1 MRPRTGFLGT
11 GWIGRHRM
19 EALIA
24 AGAVDPIAFVEPDEE
39 AARATQAAAPGA
51 QRVRDLE
58 ALLDAGLD
66 GLVIATPS
74 AMHAEQAIAALDQG
88 IAVFCQ
94 KPLAR
99 GAAETRTVVEAARR
113 ADRLLAVDFSYRF
126 TRAVEAIAPIVR
138 SGELGRMFG
147 AELVFHN
154 AYGPD
159 KAWFR
164 DRALSGGGCVIDLG
178 IHLVDLLLWMF
189 DFPEVQTV
197 DSRLF
202 ASGERLPSS
211 PDVVEDYAMATLE
224 LDGGVFARMDCS
236 WNHHAGRD
244 AEIRLAVFGTEGS
257 VAVENIGGSFYDF
270 AAYRRAGTHTR
281 TLVEPPDDW
290 GGRAVIDWA
299 HRLAAGN
306 RFDERCHETIAV
318 ADTLDR
324 IYRGS

>member
-1 MRPRTGFLGT
+1 
-11 GWIGRHRM
+11 M

-24 AGAVDPIAFVEPDEE
+24 ADAVDPVAFAEPNEE

-51 QRVRDLE
+51 RRVPGLE

-74 AMHAEQAIAALDQG
+74 AMHAEQAIAALERG

-99 GAAETRTVVEAARR
+99 DAAETRKVVEAARR

-126 TRAVEAIAPIVR
+126 TRAIEAIAPVVR
-138 SGELGRMFG
+138 SGELGRLFG

-159 KAWFR
+159 KGWFR

-189 DFPEVQTV
+189 DFPEVRV
-197 DSRLF
+197 ADSRLF
-202 ASGERLPSS
+202 ARGERLPPS
-211 PDVVEDYAMATLE
+211 PDVVEDYAAATLE
-224 LDGGVFARMDCS
+224 LPGGLFARMDCS

-244 AEIRLAVFGTEGS
+244 AAIRFAVFGTRGA
-257 VAVENIGGSFYDF
+257 VAVENVGGSFYDF
-270 AAYRRAGTHTR
+270 AACRYDGTR
-281 TLVEPPDDW
+281 TRMLVEPPDDW
-290 GGRAVIDWA
+290 GGRAAVAWA
-299 HRLAAGN
+299 ERLSGSN
-306 RFDERCHETIAV
+306 RFDESCREAV
-318 ADTLDR
+318 AVARVLDA
-324 IYRGS
+324 IYRAE

>member
-1 MRPRTGFLGT
+1 
-11 GWIGRHRM
+11 M

-24 AGAVDPIAFVEPDEE
+24 ADAVAPVAFLEPDEE
-39 AARATQAAAPGA
+39 AARVTQAAAPGA
-51 QRVRDLE
+51 RRVRDLD

-74 AMHAEQAIAALDQG
+74 AMHAEQAIAALERG

-99 GAAETRTVVEAARR
+99 NAAETRAVVEAARR

-138 SGELGRMFG
+138 SGQLGRPFG

-159 KAWFR
+159 KNWFR
-164 DRALSGGGCVIDLG
+164 DRTLSGGGCVIDLG
-178 IHLVDLLLWMF
+178 IHLVDLLLWML
-189 DFPEVQTV
+189 DFPAVRV
-197 DSRLF
+197 ADSRLF
-202 ASGERLPSS
+202 ARGERLGPS
-211 PDVVEDYAMATLE
+211 PDVVEDYAAATLE
-224 LDGGVFARMDCS
+224 LTDDLFARMDCS

-244 AEIRLAVFGTEGS
+244 AVIRFAIFGTEGS

-270 AAYRRAGTHTR
+270 AAYRHDGTQTR
-281 TLVEPPDDW
+281 TLIEPPDDW
-290 GGRAVIDWA
+290 GGRAAIAWA
-299 HRLAAGN
+299 RRL
-306 RFDERCHETIAV
+306 RVDKHFDESCWEAV
-318 ADTLDR
+318 AVAEVVDA
-324 IYRGS
+324 IYRCA

>member
-24 AGAVDPIAFVEPDEE
+24 AGAVDPVAFVEPDEE
-39 AARATQAAAPGA
+39 AARAAQAAAPGA
-51 QRVRDLE
+51 QHVPDLE

-74 AMHAEQAIAALDQG
+74 AMHAEQAIAALERG
-88 IAVFCQ
+88 VAVFCQ

-99 GAAETRTVVEAARR
+99 DGAETRAVVEAARR

-138 SGELGRMFG
+138 SGELGRLFG

-164 DRALSGGGCVIDLG
+164 DRVLSGGGCVIDLG

-189 DFPEVQTV
+189 DFPEVQAI

-202 ASGERLPSS
+202 AGGERLPPS
-211 PDVVEDYAMATLE
+211 PEAVEDYAMATIE
-224 LDGGVFARMDCS
+224 LAGGVVARMDCS

-244 AEIRLAVFGTEGS
+244 ADIRFAVFGTEGS
-257 VAVENIGGSFYDF
+257 VAVENVGGSFYDF
-270 AAYRRAGTHTR
+270 AAYRRDGTRTQ

-290 GGRAVIDWA
+290 GGKAAIDWA
-299 HRLAAGN
+299 QRLAADN
-306 RFDERCHETIAV
+306 RFDERCRDMVAV
-318 ADTLDR
+318 ADILDR
-324 IYRGS
+324 IYRGN